1 MKHFFTIAFTALLL
15 IGCGKDKK
23 ENDNLENIEAEP
35 VVALAFETKEYKA
48 TSSLPC
54 RERCPKVEISV
65 PEATG
70 PQPAADSINKKIFE
84 TAREIIYYGEKPY
97 NASSYD
103 DLTTSFIASYEDL
116 KKKYP
121 KEALDWE
128 GSIEATVIRRTDS
141 LLNVKL
147 HHYTYTGGAHGYDGL
162 RSLLFDPKTG
172 HAYSYRDIFND
183 VKGFT
188 DYAEKQFR
196 KQFGIN
202 PKNPINSTGLMFEN
216 ETFALPNTI
225 FFEEDGLLL
234 FYNTY
239 EISSYAEG
247 PKELKLPYSEIEQYL
262 KVK

>member
-1 MKHFFTIAFTALLL
+1 MKHYLTIAFAALLL
-15 IGCGKDKK
+15 TGCGKDKK
-23 ENDNLENIEAEP
+23 EDNDIDVNAEP

-54 RERCPKVEISV
+54 KEHCPKVEIKV

-97 NASSYD
+97 KASNYD
-103 DLTTSFIASYEDL
+103 DLTASFIASYEDL

-121 KEALDWE
+121 KEALGWE
-128 GSIEATVIRRTDS
+128 GSIDAAVTRRSDS
-141 LLNVKL
+141 LIAVRLS
-147 HHYTYTGGAHGYDGL
+147 HFTYTGGAHGYAGV

-172 HAYSYRDIFND
+172 HAFVYRDIFND
-183 VKGFT
+183 LKGFT

-196 KQFGIN
+196 KKFGIN
-202 PKNPINSTGLMFEN
+202 PMNPINSTGLMFEN
-216 ETFALPNTI
+216 DTFALPNAI
-225 FFEEDGLLL
+225 FFEDDGLLL
-234 FYNTY
+234 YYNTY

-247 PKELKLPYSEIEQYL
+247 PKELKLPYSEVDQYL